1 MDTTDQMPLLIDIRK
16 LRVINQLIKAGAENA
31 ATSLGSLAGV
41 ESTVEIKS
49 LAFVEPP
56 DIAREIGTDPIYSA
70 SIRLNEPPYGVFLL
84 TFYEETA
91 REMAELLTGASVD
104 DEFNQLQESAL
115 QEVCN
120 ILTSGFIDGI
130 ANTLGTTIDMGTP
143 TLRFTGGEEI
153 AEDALSHVR
162 VDSLSIVLDSLV
174 DVTDRDAAFKI
185 RLFLIP
191 DPGAFVNML
200 DQLEL
205 GEIDEDDTEADP
217 VF

>member
-1 MDTTDQMPLLIDIRK
+1 MPLLIDIRK

-31 ATSLGSLAGV
+31 ADSLGTLAGV

-56 DIAREIGTDPIYSA
+56 DVSAEIGTDPIYSA
-70 SIRLNEPPYGVFLL
+70 SIHLTEPPYGVFLL

-91 REMAELLTGASVD
+91 REMAELLTGTTVD
-104 DEFNQLQESAL
+104 EEFNQLQESAL

-130 ANTLGTTIDMGTP
+130 ANTLGSTIDMDTP
-143 TLRFTGGEEI
+143 DLQYAEGEKI

-162 VDSLSIVLDSLV
+162 IDSLSIVLDSIV
-174 DVTDRDAAFKI
+174 DVVERDAAFKV

-191 DPGAFVNML
+191 DPGSFVNL
-200 DQLEL
+200 IDHLEL
-205 GEIDEDDTEADP
+205 GDIDESDTEP
-217 VF
+217 GEVF

>member
-1 MDTTDQMPLLIDIRK
+1 MPLLVDIRK
-16 LRVINQLIKAGAENA
+16 LQVINQLIKAGAENA
-31 ATSLGSLAGV
+31 ASSLGALAGV

-56 DIAREIGTDPIYSA
+56 DIAAEIGTDPIYSA
-70 SIRLNEPPYGVFLL
+70 SIQLNEPPYGVFLL

-91 REMAELLTGASVD
+91 TEMAELLTGTTV
-104 DEFNQLQESAL
+104 EGTFNQIQESAL

-143 TLRFTGGEEI
+143 TLRQADGEEI
-153 AEDALSHVR
+153 AADALSHVQ
-162 VDSLSIVLDSLV
+162 VDSLSIVLDSVV
-174 DVTDRDAAFKI
+174 DVTDRDAAFKV

-191 DPGAFVNML
+191 DPGSFVNLL
-200 DQLEL
+200 DRLEL
-205 GEIDEDDTEADP
+205 GEIDDSDTEADP